1 MKFVLFF
8 TGFIVAMIPP
18 VFFGVWN
25 GVSMAG
31 LMLTVLVAG
40 FIVRDEVLN
49 LLHHVDGGEDV

>member
-31 LMLTVLVAG
+31 LMVTVLVAG

-49 LLHHVDGGEDV
+49 LVDGGDDV